1 MGDSATSG
9 EKENLI
15 EFIEELANKVKFSNP
30 DQPKKLSVRIR
41 QIVSKSNFTSSEVSL
56 IRGFLKKLKK

>member
-1 MGDSATSG
+1 
-9 EKENLI
+9 LV
-15 EFIEELANKVKFSNP
+15 EFIEELATEVKFSNP

-56 IRGFLKKLKK
+56 MRGFLKNFKK